1 MSATVMSAINVMC
14 SDAKSQAVKDL
25 AEKYG
30 FDVEEAQRFL
40 NNENVVEEPKE
51 KVKEKKVKEKV
62 KEKKVKEPNVK
73 VEEKSEE
80 KVEEKVEEKSDDDKP
95 KRKPKPNA
103 YSLFSKDQRPV
114 ARLVLEAGLA
124 EGEKLPGPVIQKEL
138 AKMWKALSDEERA
151 PWKQAASDS
160 E

>member
-25 AEKYG
+25 ALKYG
-30 FDVEEAQRFL
+30 FDAEEAQRFL
-40 NNENVVEEPKE
+40 NNDNVLGEPKE
-51 KVKEKKVKEKV
+51 EKKV
-62 KEKKVKEPNVK
+62 KEKKVKEPK
-73 VEEKSEE
+73 E
-80 KVEEKVEEKSDDDKP
+80 KVEEKVEEKSDEDKP
-95 KRKPKPNA
+95 KRKPTA
-103 YSLFSKDQRPV
+103 FSLFSKDQRPV
-114 ARLVLEAGLA
+114 ARLVLEADLA

-151 PWKQAASDS
+151 PWKEAASDS